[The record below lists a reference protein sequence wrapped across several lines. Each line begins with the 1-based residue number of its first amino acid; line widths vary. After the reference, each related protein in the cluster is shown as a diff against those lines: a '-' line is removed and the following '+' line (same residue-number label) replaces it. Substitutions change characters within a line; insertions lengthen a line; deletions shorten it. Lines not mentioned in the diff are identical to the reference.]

1 MTWEKPGILALMDQ
15 KVKEENRDQKE
26 MWDCS
31 DLKVRKVREASKVT
45 QENRVRKEQMEN
57 KVIEV
62 CKAEMERKVCQGPKV
77 KVGQKEKRDHLA

>member
-1 MTWEKPGILALMDQ
+1 M
-15 KVKEENRDQKE
+15 
-26 MWDCS
+26 
-31 DLKVRKVREASKVT
+31 REASKVT
-45 QENRVRKEQMEN
+45 QENRVRKEQTEN